1 MQAMACAVL
10 MESPCRNIMYILL
23 AYFKM
28 FVLCYVL
35 IFTCR
40 AYMFDKNK
48 LTYLLT
54 YLLTMFNITPCYNV
68 KHFVYSV

>member
-35 IFTCR
+35 IFTCTC
-40 AYMFDKNK
+40 
-48 LTYLLT
+48 LTKINLLT

>member
-1 MQAMACAVL
+1 MPAMACAVL

-35 IFTCR
+35 IFTCTCLT
-40 AYMFDKNK
+40 KINL

-54 YLLTMFNITPCYNV
+54 YYVQYHALL
-68 KHFVYSV
+68 